1 MTRALA
7 LAITMA
13 ATRGAEA
20 GRAPGQSCCPVVELR
35 QYELHSGQRETLI
48 DLFEREFIESQE
60 TLGMTLIGP
69 FRDLDRPNVFTWLRG
84 SPDMPSRATS
94 LGAFYG
100 GPVWARHRDAANATM
115 VSSDN
120 VRLLRPAPGT
130 TGFALGER
138 ESSGQTSGA
147 SRAGIIV
154 ATIYTLAP
162 DGASEF
168 AALFVRMAA
177 PVLRA
182 TGAAPIAMF
191 ETEASPNNFPR
202 LPVREGE
209 RCFVWFARF
218 ADAAA
223 YDRHVNTVTSDA
235 RWAREVLPVIQSR
248 FAAPPEILR
257 LSPTARSRLP
267 Q

>member
-1 MTRALA
+1 VTRALA

-13 ATRGAEA
+13 VTRDSELR
-20 GRAPGQSCCPVVELR
+20 RASGQSCCAVVELR
-35 QYELHSGQRETLI
+35 QYQLHSGQRETLI
-48 DLFEREFIESQE
+48 ELFEREFMEPQE
-60 TLGMTLIGP
+60 ALGMTLIGP
-69 FRDLDRPNVFTWLRG
+69 FRDLDRPDVFTWLRG
-84 SPDMPSRATS
+84 FPDMPSRATS

-100 GPVWARHRDAANATM
+100 GAVWARHRDAANATM
-115 VSSDN
+115 VNSDN

-162 DGASEF
+162 NGGADF
-168 AALFVRMAA
+168 AALFVRVAA
-177 PVLRA
+177 PVLGA

-223 YDRHVNTVTSDA
+223 YDRHLNALARDA

-257 LSPTARSRLP
+257 LSATARSRVP